1 MSDLILSV
9 HLRDAVQ
16 GRMAM
21 KDQVLPF
28 IGAHLQAGRQLVCKV
43 VEAEDALTEQQRG
56 YYHVVLQFIADH
68 ATANGQKFPMP
79 VWKEWFRDRF
89 LGFKVR
95 SFTNPMTGRKS
106 RRRVRVSSEDL
117 GVRGYA
123 NLIDQ
128 VIAFASTELGL
139 TVPEP
144 REPLPKPQR
153 ARRRERV
160 DPETGEILT
169 NDHAAEAAATT

>member
-1 MSDLILSV
+1 MSNLSLTV
-9 HLRDAVQ
+9 HLQNAVQ
-16 GRMAM
+16 GRIAV
-21 KDQVLPF
+21 KDQLLPF
-28 IGAHLQAGRQLVCKV
+28 IGAHLQAGRPLAVTVQP
-43 VEAEDALTEQQRG
+43 AEDALTTEQRG

-68 ATANGQKFPMP
+68 GTANGQKFPMA

-95 SFTNPMTGRKS
+95 SFINPMTGRRV

-123 NLIDQ
+123 RLIDQ
-128 VIAFASTELGL
+128 VIAFASTDLGL

-144 REPLPKPQR
+144 RMPLPKPQR
-153 ARRRERV
+153 AKRRERI
-160 DPETGEILT
+160 DQETGEIEEV
-169 NDHAAEAAATT
+169 AA